1 MKCTCK
7 HEVASKTFFTAF
19 ENKNPIHS
27 RLESTSY
34 TRQTWGFEPDC
45 VLESLPSLVH
55 SSSKRISGLISF
67 DRAIFQAQFVIC

>member
-1 MKCTCK
+1 MKVTKIILDTLGVVIALVGMKCTCK

-27 RLESTSY
+27 RLESISY

-45 VLESLPSLVH
+45 VLERYLLS
-55 SSSKRISGLISF
+55 
-67 DRAIFQAQFVIC
+67 AQ